1 MDRPVD
7 LPPRSPSEDVDVPP
21 VDGGVL
27 PADDAVPR
35 SSADAG
41 RVPARPLGEGVEPV
55 GLALLTD
62 EAGRAPYAAR
72 AVSSGVDGSKRSG
85 DAAAFCHGFAGGER
99 RDIPPEA
106 PLNVAESVDLADEI
120 RESCAFLACVSS
132 HSRITLLGCL
142 VSGEKPI
149 AYEVARV
156 PVRSRYG
163 PGERC
168 SFELPSTGT
177 KNAILQRQ
185 NHFSGIFETAFLLDL
200 DESRGRSPRP
210 IRRPNDRRSRPKCP
224 FTVGILRLPTTCRDT
239 HAQTKRKMAAMMCST
254 AMLARTT
261 APRASVRSRAVKCAA
276 AKPARQAPERKSHNE
291 AAKKVAPVL
300 GGVAALGLA
309 QVLAPGPAAALSI
322 TDPVFGD
329 IEVWQ
334 FIVLTAGYWL
344 GIEYYLEKKYDEPDG
359 KDAGAVMPKVS
370 EAKKSTFAEATAKQE
385 EGSSE

>member
-1 MDRPVD
+1 M
-7 LPPRSPSEDVDVPP
+7 
-21 VDGGVL
+21 
-27 PADDAVPR
+27 A
-35 SSADAG
+35 
-41 RVPARPLGEGVEPV
+41 
-55 GLALLTD
+55 ALL
-62 EAGRAPYAAR
+62 
-72 AVSSGVDGSKRSG
+72 
-85 DAAAFCHGFAGGER
+85 
-99 RDIPPEA
+99 
-106 PLNVAESVDLADEI
+106 
-120 RESCAFLACVSS
+120 
-132 HSRITLLGCL
+132 
-142 VSGEKPI
+142 
-149 AYEVARV
+149 
-156 PVRSRYG
+156 
-163 PGERC
+163 
-168 SFELPSTGT
+168 
-177 KNAILQRQ
+177 
-185 NHFSGIFETAFLLDL
+185 
-200 DESRGRSPRP
+200 
-210 IRRPNDRRSRPKCP
+210 
-224 FTVGILRLPTTCRDT
+224 
-239 HAQTKRKMAAMMCST
+239 CST
-254 AMLARTT
+254 AMLTRTT